1 MTSQHLD
8 HEQRLEQLRYLM
20 GHHRMFLQLLWCS
33 LPPALQFCPFVADYK
48 LDVCFYSFDIF
59 IQKNA
64 EATFLLTNA
73 VPPEIPQTAAVPP
86 SQDIDVSVGAAA
98 GVLVAVTWRPAAL
111 RELSPQRWPVL
122 IHRSIVPSD
131 QTFS

>member
-1 MTSQHLD
+1 ML
-8 HEQRLEQLRYLM
+8 
-20 GHHRMFLQLLWCS
+20 LQLLWCS
-33 LPPALQFCPFVADYK
+33 LTPAVQFCPLVADCK
-48 LDVCFYSFDIF
+48 LDVHFYSFIY

-73 VPPEIPQTAAVPP
+73 VPPEIPQTAAVSP
-86 SQDIDVSVGAAA
+86 SQDIDVSIGAAA

-111 RELSPQRWPVL
+111 RELSPQRRTVL
-122 IHRSIVPSD
+122 IHRGIVPSD